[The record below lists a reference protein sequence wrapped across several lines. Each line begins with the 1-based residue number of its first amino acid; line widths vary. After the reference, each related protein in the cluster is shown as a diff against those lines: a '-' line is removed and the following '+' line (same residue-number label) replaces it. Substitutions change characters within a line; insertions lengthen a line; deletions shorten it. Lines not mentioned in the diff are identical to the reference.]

1 MGGTLK
7 PPGPSKMAM
16 QDYLCPN
23 EISVDEAKFIFHVRT
38 RMLDV
43 KTNYSERYT
52 DSLCPICK
60 NEEDTQKH
68 LLECSKLDTDGDI
81 VTKLP
86 EYDHLFSEK
95 LDDKV
100 KIAKIIKQ
108 RYEKRTAIIKDNSS

>member
-1 MGGTLK
+1 
-7 PPGPSKMAM
+7 MAM

-23 EISVDEAKFIFHVRT
+23 EISVDEAKFIFHLRT

-52 DSLCPICK
+52 DSLCPSCK
-60 NEEDTQKH
+60 IEEDTQKH
-68 LLECSKLDTDGDI
+68 LIECSKLDTDGDL

-95 LDDKV
+95 LDLKV
-100 KIAKIIKQ
+100 SIAKIIKQ
-108 RYEKRTAIIKDNSS
+108 RYDKRIAISKKN